1 MKIVSGEIDKF
12 FLVKNKGSHCSA
24 PIFCTGGPSPILSL
38 NGKFNKGCGGTN
50 VTNDRPYMEIWK
62 WIYMGCWRSRNAHSS
77 SKGCV
82 PTYILSNITYAV
94 LLVVLAM
101 EVEKK
106 SSGNLGLGNLQE
118 GMVLGI
124 HLLAQG
130 ILDFFGES
138 LFNGNIYCC
147 DNCVL
152 GNFLN
157 GFYSLDPASTS
168 AAVTKGLFA
177 SSLLL

>member
-1 MKIVSGEIDKF
+1 
-12 FLVKNKGSHCSA
+12 
-24 PIFCTGGPSPILSL
+24 
-38 NGKFNKGCGGTN
+38 
-50 VTNDRPYMEIWK
+50 
-62 WIYMGCWRSRNAHSS
+62 
-77 SKGCV
+77 
-82 PTYILSNITYAV
+82 
-94 LLVVLAM
+94 M

-106 SSGNLGLGNLQE
+106 SSGNLGLGHLQE